1 MGMLHRVPLLLL
13 FYPRPLLLH
22 IYIILAFAHAKDQV
36 RNQQSGEVDFF
47 CWPYCL
53 GPHRSDRCRLG

>member
-36 RNQQSGEVDFF
+36 RN
-47 CWPYCL
+47 
-53 GPHRSDRCRLG
+53 